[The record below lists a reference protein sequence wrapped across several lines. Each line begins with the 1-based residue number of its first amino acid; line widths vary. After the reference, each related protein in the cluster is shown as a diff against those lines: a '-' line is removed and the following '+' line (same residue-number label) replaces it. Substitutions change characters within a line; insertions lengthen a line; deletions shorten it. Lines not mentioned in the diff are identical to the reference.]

1 MKTVEQVA
9 NRLVE
14 LCREQ
19 KYVQA
24 VEELYAE
31 NSTSN
36 EPAGTS
42 NPVTKGYDAVRDNVV
57 RFVENTRELTDL
69 RISDPII
76 ADNFF
81 SITMKMNCRMEGVS
95 FAMPMDEVCVYHV
108 LDGKIVNEHF
118 FHTVITAE

>member
-1 MKTVEQVA
+1 MNTVESVA

-19 KYVQA
+19 KFEQA
-24 VEELYAE
+24 VKELYAE
-31 NSTSN
+31 NITSY
-36 EPAGTS
+36 EPAGSS
-42 NPVTKGYDAVRDNVV
+42 NPVTKGFDAVSANVT
-57 RFVENTRELTDL
+57 RFVQNTIELNDL

-81 SITMKMNCRMEGVS
+81 SVTMKVNCKMEGMPA
-95 FAMPMDEVCVYHV
+95 AMPMDEVCVYHV

-118 FHTVITAE
+118 FHTVHAQ